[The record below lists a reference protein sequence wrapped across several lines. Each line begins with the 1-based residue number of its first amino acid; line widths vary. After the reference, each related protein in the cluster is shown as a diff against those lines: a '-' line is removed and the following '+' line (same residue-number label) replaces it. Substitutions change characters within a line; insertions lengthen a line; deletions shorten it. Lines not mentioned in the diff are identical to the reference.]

1 MLREYKIFRNKKG
14 INDGCLG
21 EDETFFSLSAII
33 YHGEY
38 CLTLFDYAF
47 LLEYG
52 DRLSIG
58 RVKRTTLGRDLH
70 LGHGETRKRGFLL
83 SFNLLM
89 ILDSDFKYF
98 FLEMEKERKS
108 ITFDLE

>member
-21 EDETFFSLSAII
+21 EDEAFFSLSAII

-70 LGHGETRKRGFLL
+70 LGHGEARRGGFLL
-83 SFNLLM
+83 SFQSM
-89 ILDSDFKYF
+89 ILDIDFKYF
-98 FLEMEKERKS
+98 FLEMEKKRKS

>member
-21 EDETFFSLSAII
+21 EDEAFFSLSAII

-58 RVKRTTLGRDLH
+58 RDNTGKGFAFGTQR
-70 LGHGETRKRGFLL
+70 GEERRL
-83 SFNLLM
+83 S
-89 ILDSDFKYF
+89 SF
-98 FLEMEKERKS
+98 FPIHDIRY
-108 ITFDLE
+108 